1 MSDEKKSEKPLYDVN
16 KLAEDLDIAP
26 ASVRV
31 ALRNENIEKPGKR
44 YEWPNKTEY
53 SKVLS
58 QLKNRGKKEE
68 VKKPAAKK
76 AAKKD
81 DNGDE

>member
-1 MSDEKKSEKPLYDVN
+1 MSETKEKAEKPVYGVA
-16 KLAEDLDIAP
+16 KLAEDLGIEP

-31 ALRNENIEKPGKR
+31 ALRNEGIEKPGKR

-58 QLKNRGKKEE
+58 QLKNRGAKDA
-68 VKKPAAKK
+68 KKPAPKK
-76 AAKKD
+76 STKKD
-81 DNGDE
+81 EDNDE